1 MRRENRSGRWIVVVT
16 ALGVMLGLLALQP
29 AQGAT
34 DFTGTVLLVDPGSG
48 KLSVKKE
55 DGGTRFSFVV
65 NAKTQ
70 FEGAGLKALKDLK
83 KGDVVTV
90 QYEVSGS
97 QYIAQ
102 KVTKGK

>member
-1 MRRENRSGRWIVVVT
+1 VV
-16 ALGVMLGLLALQP
+16 LGLLAGLEP

-70 FEGAGLKALKDLK
+70 FEGASLKALKDLK

-102 KVTKGK
+102 KIIAKPK